1 MHKAPCPIFAR
12 FFRGKGGKPRT
23 QSVLTSPTLHRRSTI
38 MFSVTIS
45 RRNLAP
51 LILPLA
57 FFAAALPAI
66 SQKKS
71 TLEKPLAG
79 PRATPLRISVLYI
92 APDTSSQKVDRV
104 QIGREMVVAEKS
116 GPWLRVYANTD
127 IEELNTKD
135 TPIFNTSDTPPPVSG
150 WMEAKGVVIEDT
162 PNGDQIVMGAA
173 ANQEALAS
181 DPRGPANAATS
192 ARLLYRR
199 LVEMFP
205 NSPLVPKAAWR
216 AADVLWQIQ
225 KADAA
230 TRSSAKERDPYMRD
244 QMDEDEL
251 KKLIK
256 LYPHTRQAALAAF
269 ELIDNKLCG
278 DWQGQPKCPEKE
290 AEYYEKYAA
299 EFQDG
304 PRTAQALYLAV
315 YRLAVLNDMYKSDGS
330 DKKADEAHNHARDIA
345 KRLADKFPQSDYA
358 WRAGTLIFKMD
369 QGVPVYGI
377 DLE

>member
-1 MHKAPCPIFAR
+1 
-12 FFRGKGGKPRT
+12 
-23 QSVLTSPTLHRRSTI
+23 
-38 MFSVTIS
+38 MFIVTTS
-45 RRNLAP
+45 RRLIAANALA
-51 LILPLA
+51 LA
-57 FFAAALPAI
+57 FFAATVPTLA
-66 SQKKS
+66 QKKS
-71 TLEKPLAG
+71 NLEKPLAG
-79 PRATPLRISVLYI
+79 PRATALRITPLYI
-92 APDTSSQKVDRV
+92 SPETSSQKVDRV

-127 IEELNTKD
+127 IEELQTKD
-135 TPIFNTSDTPPPVSG
+135 APIFNTSDTPPPISG
-150 WMEAKGVVIEDT
+150 WMEAKGVVIETT

-173 ANQEALAS
+173 ANEEALAS

-205 NSPLVPKAAWR
+205 NSPLAPEAAWR
-216 AADVLWQIQ
+216 AADDLWQIQ

-251 KKLIK
+251 KKVIK
-256 LYPHTRQAALAAF
+256 LYPRTRQAALAAF

-278 DWQGQPKCPEKE
+278 DWQGQAKCPEKE
-290 AEYYEKYAA
+290 AEYYEKYAD
-299 EFQDG
+299 EFPDG

-315 YRLAVLNDMYKSDGS
+315 YRLAVLNDMDKADGG
-330 DKKADEAHNHARDIA
+330 DKKADEAHNRARDLA
-345 KRLADKFPQSDYA
+345 KRLADKFPQSDFT
-358 WRAGTLIFKMD
+358 WRAGMLVFKLD

-377 DLE
+377 DFE